1 MSDNKTFDIKY
12 NPIEF
17 EQDIYDFWEKNN
29 VFKVEIDKNKQKY
42 VIPMPPPN
50 VTGVLH
56 MGHALQ
62 DSIQDLYIRYK
73 KMKGYNVFWIPGKDH
88 AGIATQN
95 VVEKMLKKEGITKE
109 KLDREKFIE
118 KVWEVVEKHKNHI
131 EKQKRFLGDS
141 CDWSKEKFTLDEDM
155 SKAVIHAFVELYNK
169 GFIFKGKYIV
179 NWCPRCGT
187 ALSDEEVDQKEEDS
201 NLWYIKY
208 PLQDGTGEVI
218 VATTRPETM
227 LGDTA
232 VAVNPEDER
241 YKNIIGKNVILPLVN
256 RIIPVI
262 ADNYVDP
269 SFGTGAVK
277 ITPAHDPNDYEVA
290 KRHNL
295 PLIYVIDNKGYMT
308 EDLPASF
315 AKLERYECRKAV
327 VKKLEEEGYLIK
339 IEPYSHSVGH
349 CSRCDTVIEP
359 MLSDQWFVKLKDLA
373 SEAKRYVK
381 EGIIK
386 IYPSRWEKIYFDW
399 IDNLKDWCISRQL
412 WWGHRIPVYYCD
424 ECNEIIVSESKVTK
438 CTKCGSEKIHQDEDV
453 LDTWFSSWL
462 WPFSTLGWPEK
473 TDMLNYFYPTDLLV
487 SGYDILFFW
496 VIKMIIA
503 GSTFLN
509 QPPFYDIY
517 LTPLIRDK
525 FGRKMSKSLGNGID
539 PLYIVKQYGA
549 DALRFTL
556 VYLSTDGQDINLDPL
571 KFEMGRNFANKLWN
585 AFRFAYP
592 YIEEIN
598 ETFSDSEI
606 EELFNQFDLY
616 DKWILAKLNQIV
628 KQLDYYYGNYKIQF
642 IAQYIYNFVWHDFC
656 DWYIESCK
664 PFLFGSDL
672 STRKIKAKILKYL
685 INTILKIIHPLMP
698 FISEKLF
705 QSITS
710 NKGYV
715 LTNERYP
722 KANEKLIDEMI
733 IEDFTFIEELVTNI
747 RTIKAELNLH
757 SNKNLIFLVKSEN
770 ENEKKLILQEKNS
783 IKFLAQIEDLI
794 FVEKEPEKKF
804 STAVVKNSSIFLVIE
819 GLVDIEKEI
828 ERLKKEIG
836 KINDTK
842 EKLENKLKSKDFVQK
857 AKAEIIERTKKEL
870 SEYQIKIEK
879 LIEKLKILEK

>member
-1 MSDNKTFDIKY
+1 MSSDKSFDTKY
-12 NPIEF
+12 NPLDF
-17 EQDIYDFWEKNN
+17 EQQIYDFWEKNE
-29 VFKVEIDKNKQKY
+29 VFKVEINKEKEKF

-73 KMKGYNVFWIPGKDH
+73 KMKGFNVFWIPGKDH

-95 VVEKMLKKEGITKE
+95 VVEKMLKKEGLTKE
-109 KLDREKFIE
+109 KLGREKFLE
-118 KVWEVVEKHKNHI
+118 KVWEVVDQHKNHI
-131 EKQKRFLGDS
+131 EKQKRYLGDS

-155 SKAVIHAFVELYNK
+155 SKAVVHAFVELYNK

-179 NWCPRCGT
+179 NWCPRCTT
-187 ALSDEEVDQKEEDS
+187 ALSDEEVESKEEKS

-208 PLQDGTGEVI
+208 PLVDNTGYIV

-232 VAVNPEDER
+232 VAVNSQDER
-241 YKNIIGKNVILPLVN
+241 YKNYIGKKVILPILN
-256 RIIPVI
+256 KEIPIIQ
-262 ADNYVDP
+262 DNYVDP

-295 PLIYVIDNKGYMT
+295 PLVHVIDNNGFMT
-308 EDLPASF
+308 DDLPSQF
-315 AKLERYECRKAV
+315 ANLERYQCREKIVAQL
-327 VKKLEEEGYLIK
+327 KEEGFLVKVEGYT
-339 IEPYSHSVGH
+339 HSIGH

-359 MLSDQWFVKLKDLA
+359 MLSDQWFVRLKEL
-373 SEAKRYVK
+373 SGEAKKYV
-381 EGIIK
+381 ENGLIK

-424 ECNEIIVSESKVTK
+424 ECNEVIVSENNVNK
-438 CTKCGSEKIHQDEDV
+438 CPKCGSNKIHQDEDV

-473 TDMLNYFYPTDLLV
+473 TDMLDYYYPTDLLV

-509 QPPFYDIY
+509 KPPFYDIY

-539 PLYIVKQYGA
+539 PLDIVKQYGA

-556 VYLSTDGQDINLDPL
+556 IYLSTDGQDINLDPL
-571 KFEMGRNFANKLWN
+571 KFEMGRNFANKLYN
-585 AFRFAYP
+585 AFKFAYP
-592 YIEEIN
+592 YIEQ
-598 ETFSDSEI
+598 I
-606 EELFNQFDLY
+606 EESESDIKIDNIYDKFDLY
-616 DKWILAKLNQIV
+616 DKWILSKLNQLI
-628 KQLDYYYGNYKIQF
+628 KQLDHYYDNYKIQF
-642 IAQYIYNFVWHDFC
+642 IAQYIYNFIWHDFC

-664 PFLFGSDL
+664 PFLFGSDMNL
-672 STRKIKAKILKYL
+672 KNRKSKILKYL
-685 INTILKIIHPLMP
+685 IITILKIIHPLMP
-698 FISEKLF
+698 FLSEKLY
-705 QSITS
+705 QYITS
-710 NKGYV
+710 NNGKI
-715 LTNERYP
+715 L
-722 KANEKLIDEMI
+722 ANEKYPEYNENFINEKVM
-733 IEDFTFIEELVTNI
+733 EDFSFIEQLITNI

-757 SNKNLIFLVKSEN
+757 TNKNLTFLVKTEDV
-770 ENEKKLILQEKNS
+770 NEKKLILQES
-783 IKFLAQIEDLI
+783 QIIKSLSQISQI
-794 FVEKEPEKKF
+794 NFIEKEPSEKF
-804 STAVVKNSSIFLVIE
+804 STSIVKKSSIFLIIE

-836 KINDTK
+836 KISETK
-842 EKLENKLKSKDFVQK
+842 EKLETKLSSKDFIEK
-857 AKAEIIERTKKEL
+857 AKPDIIERTKKEL
-870 SEYQIKIEK
+870 MEYQIKIDK
-879 LIEKLKILEK
+879 LEEKLKMIEK

>member
-109 KLDREKFIE
+109 KLGREKFIE

-381 EGIIK
+381 ERIIK

-399 IDNLKDWCISRQL
+399 VDNLKDWCISRQL

-424 ECNEIIVSESKVTK
+424 ECSEIIISESKVTK

-539 PLYIVKQYGA
+539 PLDIVKQYGA

-598 ETFSDSEI
+598 KTFSDSEI

-628 KQLDYYYGNYKIQF
+628 KQLDYYYENYKIQF

-672 STRKIKAKILKYL
+672 NTRKTKAKILKYL

-710 NKGYV
+710 NKGYI
-715 LTNERYP
+715 LANERYP
-722 KANEKLIDEMI
+722 KACEKLIDEKVI
-733 IEDFTFIEELVTNI
+733 GDFTFIEELVTNI

-757 SNKNLIFLVKSEN
+757 SNKNLVFLVKSEN

-783 IKFLAQIEDLI
+783 IKFLAQIEDLM

-819 GLVDIEKEI
+819 GLVDIEKEV

-836 KINDTK
+836 KINETK
-842 EKLENKLKSKDFVQK
+842 EKLENKLKSKDFIEK

-870 SEYQIKIEK
+870 SEYQSKIDK

>member
-1 MSDNKTFDIKY
+1 MSDNKSFDFKY
-12 NPIEF
+12 NPFEF
-17 EQDIYDFWEKNN
+17 EQQIYDFWEKNN
-29 VFKVEIDKNKQKY
+29 VFKVDINEKQEKF

-95 VVEKMLKKEGITKE
+95 VVEKIIRKEGLTKD
-109 KLDREKFIE
+109 KLGREKFLE
-118 KVWEVVEKHKNHI
+118 RVWKFVEEHKNHI
-131 EKQKRFLGDS
+131 SKQKKYLGDS

-179 NWCPRCGT
+179 NWCPRCQT
-187 ALSDEEVDQKEEDS
+187 ALSDEEVESKEEDS

-208 PLQDGTGEVI
+208 PLVDKSGYIV

-241 YKNIIGKNVILPLVN
+241 YNGFKGKEVLLPLTN
-256 RIIPVI
+256 RRIPIIE
-262 ADNYVDP
+262 DNYVDP

-277 ITPAHDPNDYEVA
+277 ITPAHDPNDYEIA

-295 PLIYVIDNKGYMT
+295 PLIYVIDNKGNMT
-308 EDLPASF
+308 ENVPQQF
-315 AKLERYECRKAV
+315 INLERYKCREKIIYQ
-327 VKKLEEEGYLIK
+327 LEQEGFLIK
-339 IEPYSHSVGH
+339 TEPYKHSVGH
-349 CSRCDTVIEP
+349 CTRCDTIIEP
-359 MLSDQWFVKLKDLA
+359 MLSDQWFVRLKELSYQARKYIED
-373 SEAKRYVK
+373 
-381 EGIIK
+381 GIIK
-386 IYPSRWEKIYFDW
+386 IYPSKWEKIYFDW

-424 ECNEIIVSESKVTK
+424 ECGNLMVSETKVLS
-438 CTKCGSEKIHQDEDV
+438 CTKCNSSNIHQDEDV

-462 WPFSTLGWPEK
+462 WPFSTLGWPNK
-473 TDMLNYFYPTDLLV
+473 TEMLEYFYPTDLLV

-509 QPPFYDIY
+509 KPPFYDIY

-539 PLYIVKQYGA
+539 PLDIVKQYGA

-556 VYLSTDGQDINLDPL
+556 VYLSSDGQDINLDPL

-585 AFRFAYP
+585 AFRFAFN
-592 YIEEIN
+592 YIEQADNKEI
-598 ETFSDSEI
+598 D
-606 EELFNQFDLY
+606 FNKLDLY
-616 DKWILAKLNQIV
+616 DKWILSKLNNLI
-628 KQLDYYYGNYKIQF
+628 KQLDKYYNTYKIQF
-642 IAQYIYNFVWHDFC
+642 IAQYIYNFIWHDFC

-664 PFLFGSDL
+664 PFLIGLDIQL
-672 STRKIKAKILKYL
+672 KNKKANMLKYL
-685 INTILKIIHPLMP
+685 IDKILKIIHPLMP
-698 FISEKLF
+698 FISEKLY
-705 QSITS
+705 QSLSS
-710 NKGYV
+710 NSGKI
-715 LTNERYP
+715 L
-722 KANEKLIDEMI
+722 ANEKYPEYEERFINEKA
-733 IEDFTFIEELVTNI
+733 IEEFLFIEQLITNI
-747 RTIKAELNLH
+747 RTIKAELKLH
-757 SNKNLIFLVKSEN
+757 TNKNLVFLIKTQDYKERN
-770 ENEKKLILQEKNS
+770 LILQEKNI
-783 IKFLAQIEDLI
+783 IKFLAQIEDI
-794 FVEKEPEKKF
+794 QFIEKEPEKKF
-804 STAVVKNSSIFLVIE
+804 STSIVKNSSIYLLIE
-819 GLVDIEKEI
+819 GIVDIDKEI

-836 KINDTK
+836 KINLNR
-842 EKLENKLKSKDFVQK
+842 EKLLAKLNSRDFNEK
-857 AKAEIIERTKKEL
+857 AKPEIIERTKNEL
-870 SEYQIKIEK
+870 SECNLK
-879 LIEKLKILEK
+879 LIELEGKLKIIEG

>member
-399 IDNLKDWCISRQL
+399 VDNLKDWCISRQL

-424 ECNEIIVSESKVTK
+424 ECSEIIISESKVTK

-539 PLYIVKQYGA
+539 PLDIIKQYGA

-598 ETFSDSEI
+598 KTFSDSEI

-628 KQLDYYYGNYKIQF
+628 KQLDYYYENYKIQF

-672 STRKIKAKILKYL
+672 NTRKTKAKILKYL

-710 NKGYV
+710 NKGYI
-715 LTNERYP
+715 LANERYP
-722 KANEKLIDEMI
+722 KACEKLIDEKVI
-733 IEDFTFIEELVTNI
+733 GDFTFIEELVTNI

-757 SNKNLIFLVKSEN
+757 SNKNLVFLVKSEN

-783 IKFLAQIEDLI
+783 IKFLAQIEDLM

-819 GLVDIEKEI
+819 GLVDIEKEV

-836 KINDTK
+836 KINETK
-842 EKLENKLKSKDFVQK
+842 EKLENKLKSKDFIEK

-870 SEYQIKIEK
+870 SEYQSKIDK